1 MYEIG
6 DLLKLDGS
14 YYIVHKLSTV
24 SGCPIEIWKSNEYG
38 IVTETKAITN
48 RNEKGWNELP
58 WVKVKKV
65 DISHI
70 KYINIIRK
78 IDQLQNKFKARQE
91 LKLNGIPF

>member
-14 YYIVHKLSTV
+14 YYIVHKVSVL
-24 SGCPIEIWKSNEYG
+24 SGCPIEIWKCNEFG
-38 IVTETKAITN
+38 VVTETKVITN
-48 RNEKGWNELP
+48 RNTAGWDTLP
-58 WVKVKKV
+58 FVKVKKV
-65 DISHI
+65 DISHM
-70 KYINIIRK
+70 KYIHIIRK